1 MAAGAQQAHLDFVR
15 LAGDEGGSLFFER
28 FLRHGTT
35 AWSAGARDRY
45 PGLAC
50 WRGEGALKQSL
61 RLLVGSRSDLPVLLA
76 NRSAELM
83 RFAARLL
90 CRSCR
95 NVLVTDLGWPAY
107 HEILFDEYR
116 KALRGVTTVPVRDAI
131 LQGRITEDEVV
142 EVIRREFR
150 RRRCD
155 GLFLT
160 AVSNLGL
167 RLPVERIVRAVEA
180 AGRTWFT
187 VVDGAQDFCHV
198 SADLASEFC
207 DLYLAG
213 SHKWLGAY
221 HPMGL
226 GFYGR
231 RRSRS
236 FIETLL
242 AKCLRTGE
250 IDDPLLRFS
259 AQLEAGSPGETE
271 TVSLASLFACQ
282 GAVADAV
289 VAPADGLPRRLANA
303 SALGAAAAEAG
314 WRPLLPTSALRTG
327 ILLLQAERQGRR
339 ESPPEEVRSAFFERG
354 VALTAYEAGI
364 IRLSMPVNAWRPGE
378 VEYLGAMLREVA

>member
-1 MAAGAQQAHLDFVR
+1 MAAGAQQAHLDFVG

-28 FLRHGTT
+28 FLHHGTT
-35 AWSAGARDRY
+35 AWSAGARERY

-50 WRGEGALKQSL
+50 WRGVGALKQSL
-61 RLLVGSRSDLPVLLA
+61 RSLAGSRPDLPVLLA

-90 CRSCR
+90 CHSCR

-116 KALRGVTTVPVRDAI
+116 EALRRVTTVPVRDAI

-142 EVIRREFR
+142 EVIRGEFR

-198 SADLASEFC
+198 TADLASEYC

-236 FIETLL
+236 FIETVL
-242 AKCLRTGE
+242 AEGLRTGE

-259 AQLEAGSPGETE
+259 GQLEAGVLAETE

-282 GAVADAV
+282 GAVADAA
-289 VAPADGLPRRLANA
+289 APAGGLPRRLANG

-314 WRPLLPTSALRTG
+314 WRPLLPQPALRTG

-339 ESPPEEVRSAFFERG
+339 ESSPEEVRSAFFERG
-354 VALTAYEAGI
+354 VALTAYEGGVV
-364 IRLSMPVNAWRPGE
+364 RLSMPEVPWQPGE
-378 VEYLGAMLREVA
+378 VEHLGTALRAVG